1 MIKGVSRSELEIIQS
16 ILRPYAQNYEFYFF
30 GSRVRGN
37 FSKSSDLDVLIKG
50 HEEMP
55 LNDLEPIKEQFD
67 ESSLPYIV
75 NFIDYHKIDQNFYK
89 LIANDLNSVF

>member
-16 ILRPYAQNYEFYFF
+16 ILRPYAQNYEFFFF

-37 FSKSSDLDVLIKG
+37 FLKSSDLDVLIKG

-55 LNDLEPIKEQFD
+55 LNDLESIKEQFD

-89 LIANDLNSVF
+89 LIAKDLNSVF